1 MAKIVYR
8 SLQPKAASAAK
19 SGKLTV
25 KKVTA
30 PNGAKV
36 TVYKVDADSP
46 NFGRELT
53 IAFKRS
59 VAKARR
65 ENNELGMK
73 AAKIGAKA

>member
-19 SGKLTV
+19 GSKLAV
-25 KKVTA
+25 KRVTA
-30 PNGAKV
+30 PDGAKM

-46 NFGRELT
+46 KFGSELT

-65 ENNELGMK
+65 ENSELGMK
-73 AAKIGAKA
+73 VSRVGAKA